1 VYLDELV
8 LRLTC
13 QDDGMKFA
21 GPNPKEQGVHL
32 LRDALGTTSAR
43 PFIVDVLEDDPMQ
56 LASAVQRAGFACR
69 YPVLQTYDRLVMIEG
84 FVNLYEVLP
93 TLRRKDFINQE
104 LRFTENERVTLNRCA
119 AMSEFNPQLVV
130 KTLHESHWQRTA
142 IA

>member
-1 VYLDELV
+1 
-8 LRLTC
+8 
-13 QDDGMKFA
+13 
-21 GPNPKEQGVHL
+21 
-32 LRDALGTTSAR
+32 
-43 PFIVDVLEDDPMQ
+43 
-56 LASAVQRAGFACR
+56 
-69 YPVLQTYDRLVMIEG
+69 MIEG

-104 LRFTENERVTLNRCA
+104 LRFTESERVTLNRCA